1 MWGDGEVGLQKFPPN
16 LRVAV
21 RFPPPP
27 PPSPHQGGA
36 EARWLSGTPLVRPG
50 LVGLDGHDLEKE
62 LGYIPKNVRIL
73 NGNCLYSKSCKMWHV
88 PSSNY
93 RKSNFDRKQ
102 RMWGDCLVCERYVK
116 SALDNRQS
124 LDATKREDRRNPRSN
139 YPIQFLSPKK
149 QVPSSK

>member
-21 RFPPPP
+21 RFPPPL
-27 PPSPHQGGA
+27 SLHQGGA
-36 EARWLSGTPLVRPG
+36 DARRLSGKPLVRPG
-50 LVGLDGHDLEKE
+50 LVGLDGHDLQKE

-73 NGNCLYSKSCKMWHV
+73 NGICLYSKSCKMWHV

-93 RKSNFDRKQ
+93 RKSNLDQKQ
-102 RMWGDCLVCERYVK
+102 RIWGDCLVCERYVK

-124 LDATKREDRRNPRSN
+124 LDATKREDRRIPRSN
-139 YPIQFLSPKK
+139 YPIFVAQKKSPF
-149 QVPSSK
+149 V

>member
-21 RFPPPP
+21 RFPPCT

-36 EARWLSGTPLVRPG
+36 EARWLSGIPG
-50 LVGLDGHDLEKE
+50 LVGLDGHDLQKE

-93 RKSNFDRKQ
+93 RKSNLDRKQ
-102 RMWGDCLVCERYVK
+102 RMWGDCLVCE
-116 SALDNRQS
+116 
-124 LDATKREDRRNPRSN
+124 RNPRSN

>member
-21 RFPPPP
+21 RFPPPLS
-27 PPSPHQGGA
+27 PSRWSGG
-36 EARWLSGTPLVRPG
+36 EVTFRNTTCSPRLGWSWRARLA
-50 LVGLDGHDLEKE
+50 KK

-73 NGNCLYSKSCKMWHV
+73 NGICLYSKSCKMWHV

-93 RKSNFDRKQ
+93 RKSNLDRKQ

-139 YPIQFLSPKK
+139 YPIQFLSPKLSPF
-149 QVPSSK
+149 V